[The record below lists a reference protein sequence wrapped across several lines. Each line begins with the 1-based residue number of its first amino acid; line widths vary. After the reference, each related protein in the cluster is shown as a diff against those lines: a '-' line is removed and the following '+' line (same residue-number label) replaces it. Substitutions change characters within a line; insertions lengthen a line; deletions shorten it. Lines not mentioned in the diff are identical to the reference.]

1 MSSFF
6 LSQIDSLF
14 FVDRMLRN
22 RKKIENFTHS
32 GHVARLTA
40 SSVIA
45 SQGDS
50 AVLATCVANPL
61 DSESSQIPGGGVPLT
76 VDYRY
81 LCYSYAFFSWKKL
94 KDIIFAAGFFFS
106 FCKR

>member
-1 MSSFF
+1 M
-6 LSQIDSLF
+6 
-14 FVDRMLRN
+14 
-22 RKKIENFTHS
+22 
-32 GHVARLTA
+32 ARLTA

-50 AVLATCVANPL
+50 AVLATCVAGPL

-81 LCYSYAFFSWKKL
+81 LFILMLFPGKKL
-94 KDIIFAAGFFFS
+94 KDNKYLLRDSFLFFLEHMHLKVCFL
-106 FCKR
+106 